1 MACASQAMIS
11 ANTCAL
17 TSPRLFNKYT
27 NGNKRNP
34 KLFTIKAS
42 SDDSECN
49 TEECAP
55 EKEVG
60 KVSMEWLAGEK
71 TKVVGTFPPS
81 KRGWTGYV
89 EKDTA
94 GQTNIYSVEPAV
106 YVAESAISS
115 GTAGTSAEGSEG
127 TVALVAG
134 LGLTSVAVASF
145 ILLLV
150 GKNPSNIA
158 TAEYKGPSLSY
169 YINKFKPAEI
179 IQAAVPSQTESPS
192 SILAD
197 SSMPEVPEIQVQ
209 SAPEVSEVPVQ
220 SQYEPEP
227 LTSGVS
233 SANLAN

>member
-1 MACASQAMIS
+1 VASCLNNDITGLLFWVFHRIS
-11 ANTCAL
+11 FWCGAVQP
-17 TSPRLFNKYT
+17 TSYNFKY
-27 NGNKRNP
+27 
-34 KLFTIKAS
+34 F
-42 SDDSECN
+42 
-49 TEECAP
+49 
-55 EKEVG
+55 
-60 KVSMEWLAGEK
+60 
-71 TKVVGTFPPS
+71 
-81 KRGWTGYV
+81 
-89 EKDTA
+89 
-94 GQTNIYSVEPAV
+94 QPAV

-115 GTAGTSAEGSEG
+115 GTAGTSEGSEG

-134 LGLTSVAVASF
+134 LGLASVAVASF

-150 GKNPSNIA
+150 GKNPSNIT

-192 SILAD
+192 SIQAD

-227 LTSGVS
+227 LTSSVS